1 MLRLSR
7 TSKIILI
14 ILVTFILIFM
24 YVPLLVLILNSFN
37 QSNISSWPIET
48 FSFTWWEFAATYQ
61 PIRTA
66 LLNSII
72 VATGSTIIAAI
83 LGTLV
88 AFALKGYEFF
98 GKGTVNLLVVLPIF
112 FGKGTVNLLVVLP
125 IALPGVVTGVAF
137 SNTYNNFLS
146 PAGFNIGYFGMIVA
160 HATFCIVMV
169 FNNVFARLKR
179 MNPSLQEAS
188 ADLGAGLWQT
198 FRLVTFPQFRT
209 AFVAGALLAFA
220 LSFDEV
226 VVTIFTAPPG
236 VDTLP
241 LWILKEMSRP
251 NQASVVNV
259 VATVVILI
267 SLIPVFISQRLTR
280 AQDEGK

>member
-7 TSKIILI
+7 TSKIILLA
-14 ILVTFILIFM
+14 LVTFVLIFM

-37 QSNISSWPIET
+37 ESNISSWPIAT
-48 FSFTWWEFAATYQ
+48 FSVQWWEFAATYQ

-72 VATGSTIIAAI
+72 VAAGSTVIAMI

-88 AFALKGYEFF
+88 AFALKGY
-98 GKGTVNLLVVLPIF
+98 NF

-137 SNTYNNFLS
+137 SNTYNSFLS

-251 NQASVVNV
+251 NNASVVNV

-267 SLIPVFISQRLTR
+267 SLIPVFFSQRLTR

>member
-1 MLRLSR
+1 MLRLSALSR
-7 TSKIILI
+7 GILI
-14 ILVTFILIFM
+14 ALVGFILIFM
-24 YVPLLVLILNSFN
+24 YVPLLVLVLNSFN
-37 QSNISSWPIET
+37 QSNISSWPIQD
-48 FSFTWWEFAATYQ
+48 FSFKWWEFASTYE

-66 LLNSII
+66 LLNSLI
-72 VATGSTIIAAI
+72 VATGSMIIASI

-88 AFALKGYEFF
+88 AFALKGFD
-98 GKGTVNLLVVLPIF
+98 F

-137 SNTYNNFLS
+137 SNTYNTFLS

-267 SLIPVFISQRLTR
+267 SLIPVYISQRLSR
-280 AQDEGK
+280 AQDEVK

>member
-1 MLRLSR
+1 MLRLSALSR
-7 TSKIILI
+7 GILI
-14 ILVTFILIFM
+14 ALVGFILIFM
-24 YVPLLVLILNSFN
+24 YVPLLVLVLNSFN
-37 QSNISSWPIET
+37 ESNISSWPIQN
-48 FSFTWWEFAATYQ
+48 FSVKWWEFASTYE

-66 LLNSII
+66 LLNSLI
-72 VATGSTIIAAI
+72 VATGSMIIASI

-88 AFALKGYEFF
+88 AFALKGFD
-98 GKGTVNLLVVLPIF
+98 F

-137 SNTYNNFLS
+137 SNTYNTFLS

-209 AFVAGALLAFA
+209 SFVAGALLAFA

-251 NQASVVNV
+251 NQASAVNV

-267 SLIPVFISQRLTR
+267 SLIPVYISQRLSR
-280 AQDEGK
+280 AQDEVK

>member
-1 MLRLSR
+1 MLRFSRLSKL
-7 TSKIILI
+7 SLGLIVAAVLLFIYAPLFVLI
-14 ILVTFILIFM
+14 I
-24 YVPLLVLILNSFN
+24 NAFN
-37 QSNISSWPIET
+37 QEQISSWPIQS
-48 FSFTWWEFAATYQ
+48 FSLKWWVVAFESQ
-61 PIRTA
+61 EIRAA
-66 LLNSII
+66 LLNSAL
-72 VATGSTIIAAI
+72 VALGAMLIAMI
-83 LGTLV
+83 LGSLV
-88 AFALKGYEFF
+88 AFALTRYE
-98 GKGTVNLLVVLPIF
+98 F

-137 SNTYNNFLS
+137 SNTYSNFLG
-146 PAGFNIGYFGMIVA
+146 PAGIQLGYFGMIVA

-188 ADLGAGLWQT
+188 MDLGQGLWGT
-198 FRLVTFPQFRT
+198 FRLITFPQFRT
-209 AFVAGALLAFA
+209 AFAAGALLAFA

-236 VDTLP
+236 VDTVP

-259 VATVVILI
+259 VATVVILM
-267 SLIPVFISQRLTR
+267 SLIPVYVSQRLSRT
-280 AQDEGK
+280 ENEK

>member
-1 MLRLSR
+1 MLRISR
-7 TSKIILI
+7 ATKFALI
-14 ILVTFILIFM
+14 AIVVLILVFM
-24 YVPLLVLILNSFN
+24 YVPLFVLILNSFN
-37 QSNISSWPIET
+37 QSQISSWPIET
-48 FSFTWWEFAATYQ
+48 YSLRWWEFAKDYQ

-66 LLNSII
+66 LLNSVL
-72 VATGSTIIAAI
+72 VATGAMVIASI

-98 GKGTVNLLVVLPIF
+98 GKGTI
-112 FGKGTVNLLVVLP
+112 NLLVVLP

-137 SNTYNNFLS
+137 SNTYSNFLS

-188 ADLGAGLWQT
+188 ADLGAGLLQT

-209 AFVAGALLAFA
+209 SFVAGALLAFA

-241 LWILKEMSRP
+241 LWILKEMARP

-259 VATVVILI
+259 VATVVILF
-267 SLIPVFISQRLTR
+267 SLIPVYISQRLTR
-280 AQDEGK
+280 AQEENR

>member
-1 MLRLSR
+1 MLRLSALSR
-7 TSKIILI
+7 GILI
-14 ILVTFILIFM
+14 ALVGFILIFM
-24 YVPLLVLILNSFN
+24 YVPLLVLVLNSFN
-37 QSNISSWPIET
+37 QSNISSWPIQG
-48 FSFTWWEFAATYQ
+48 FSFKWWEFAATYE

-66 LLNSII
+66 LLNSLI
-72 VATGSTIIAAI
+72 VATGSMIIASI

-88 AFALKGYEFF
+88 AFALKGFD
-98 GKGTVNLLVVLPIF
+98 F

-137 SNTYNNFLS
+137 SNTYNTFLS

-209 AFVAGALLAFA
+209 SFVAGALLAFA

-251 NQASVVNV
+251 NQASAVNV

-267 SLIPVFISQRLTR
+267 SLIPVYISQRLSR
-280 AQDEGK
+280 AQDEVR

>member
-1 MLRLSR
+1 MLRFSRLSR
-7 TSKIILI
+7 ISLQVVV
-14 ILVTFILIFM
+14 LVVLIFI
-24 YVPLLVLILNSFN
+24 YAPLLVLILNAFN
-37 QSNISSWPIET
+37 QGQISAWPIEE
-48 FSFTWWEFAATYQ
+48 FSFKWWAVAFESQ
-61 PIRTA
+61 EIRAA
-66 LLNSII
+66 LLNS
-72 VATGSTIIAAI
+72 A
-83 LGTLV
+83 LV
-88 AFALKGYEFF
+88 AFGAMVIAMLLGSLIAFALSKYDFF
-98 GKGTVNLLVVLPIF
+98 GKGII
-112 FGKGTVNLLVVLP
+112 NLLVVLP

-137 SNTYNNFLS
+137 SNTYSNFLG
-146 PAGFNIGYFGMIVA
+146 PAGIELGYFGMIVA

-188 ADLGAGLWQT
+188 MDLGQGVWGT
-198 FRLVTFPQFRT
+198 FRLITFPQFRT
-209 AFVAGALLAFA
+209 AFAAGALLAFA

-259 VATVVILI
+259 VATVVIVL
-267 SLIPVFISQRLTR
+267 SLIPVYVSQRLSRTENDR
-280 AQDEGK
+280 

>member
-7 TSKIILI
+7 LTRIALI
-14 ILVTFILIFM
+14 AIVAVVLAFM
-24 YVPLLVLILNSFN
+24 YIPLFVLILNSFN
-37 QSNISSWPIET
+37 ESQISGWPIEN
-48 FSFTWWEFAATYQ
+48 FSTKWWSFARDYE
-61 PIRTA
+61 PIRAA
-66 LLNSII
+66 LLNSVL
-72 VATGSTIIAAI
+72 VAAGAMVIASI

-88 AFALKGYEFF
+88 AFALKGFDFF
-98 GKGTVNLLVVLPIF
+98 GR
-112 FGKGTVNLLVVLP
+112 GTVNLLVVLP

-137 SNTYNNFLS
+137 SNTYSNFLS
-146 PAGFNIGYFGMIVA
+146 PLGFNIGYFGMIVA

-209 AFVAGALLAFA
+209 SFVAGALLAFA

-226 VVTIFTAPPG
+226 VVAIFTAPPG

-241 LWILKEMSRP
+241 LWILKEMARP

-259 VATVVILI
+259 VATVVILL
-267 SLIPVFISQRLTR
+267 SLIPVYVSQRLTR
-280 AQDEGK
+280 AQEEER

>member
-1 MLRLSR
+1 
-7 TSKIILI
+7 
-14 ILVTFILIFM
+14 M

-37 QSNISSWPIET
+37 QSNISSWPIAA
-48 FSFTWWEFAATYQ
+48 FSLDWWQFAATYQ

-72 VATGSTIIAAI
+72 VAAGSTVIAAF

-88 AFALKGYEFF
+88 AFALKGFD
-98 GKGTVNLLVVLPIF
+98 F

-137 SNTYNNFLS
+137 SNTYNTFLS

-259 VATVVILI
+259 VATLVILI
-267 SLIPVFISQRLTR
+267 SLIPVYISQRLSR
-280 AQDEGK
+280 AQDEVR

>member
-1 MLRLSR
+1 MLRLSALSR
-7 TSKIILI
+7 GILI
-14 ILVTFILIFM
+14 ALVSFILIFM
-24 YVPLLVLILNSFN
+24 YVPLLVLVLNSFN
-37 QSNISSWPIET
+37 QSNISSWPIQG
-48 FSFTWWEFAATYQ
+48 FSFKWWEFAATYE

-66 LLNSII
+66 LLNSLI
-72 VATGSTIIAAI
+72 VATGSMIIASI

-88 AFALKGYEFF
+88 AFALKGFD
-98 GKGTVNLLVVLPIF
+98 F

-137 SNTYNNFLS
+137 SNTYNTFLS

-209 AFVAGALLAFA
+209 SFVAGALLAFA

-251 NQASVVNV
+251 NQASAVNV

-267 SLIPVFISQRLTR
+267 SLIPVYISQRLSR
-280 AQDEGK
+280 AQDEVR

>member
-7 TSKIILI
+7 ASKIILI
-14 ILVTFILIFM
+14 AVVTFILIFM

-37 QSNISSWPIET
+37 KSNISSWPIAA
-48 FSFTWWEFAATYQ
+48 FSLDWWQFAATYQ

-72 VATGSTIIAAI
+72 VAAGSTLIAAF

-88 AFALKGYEFF
+88 AFALKGFD
-98 GKGTVNLLVVLPIF
+98 F

-137 SNTYNNFLS
+137 SNTYNTFLS
-146 PAGFNIGYFGMIVA
+146 PAGFNIGYFGMI
-160 HATFCIVMV
+160 ATFCIVMV

-259 VATVVILI
+259 VATLVILI
-267 SLIPVFISQRLTR
+267 SLIPVYISQRLSR
-280 AQDEGK
+280 AQDEVR

>member
-1 MLRLSR
+1 MLRF
-7 TSKIILI
+7 SKFSKASLIAIIAVILLFMYAPLTILI
-14 ILVTFILIFM
+14 MNAF
-24 YVPLLVLILNSFN
+24 NSS
-37 QSNISSWPIET
+37 QISAWPIKEYST
-48 FSFTWWEFAATYQ
+48 KWWLVAWESEI
-61 PIRTA
+61 IREA
-66 LLNSII
+66 LLNSAT
-72 VATGSTIIAAI
+72 VAFGAMVIAMI
-83 LGTLV
+83 LGSLV
-88 AFALKGYEFF
+88 AFALSRYE
-98 GKGTVNLLVVLPIF
+98 F

-137 SNTYNNFLS
+137 SNTYSNFLT
-146 PAGFNIGYFGMIVA
+146 PAGFSIGYFGMIVA

-188 ADLGAGLWQT
+188 MDLGAGLWGT

-209 AFVAGALLAFA
+209 AFAAGALLAFA

-241 LWILKEMSRP
+241 LWILKEMARP

-259 VATVVILI
+259 VATVVILL
-267 SLIPVFISQRLTR
+267 SLIPVYISQRLSRTENER
-280 AQDEGK
+280 

>member
-1 MLRLSR
+1 MLQLSR
-7 TSKIILI
+7 FTKISLI
-14 ILVTFILIFM
+14 SIVIFILVFM
-24 YVPLLVLILNSFN
+24 YTPLLIVILNSFN
-37 QSNISSWPIET
+37 QAQISSWPIDAY
-48 FSFTWWEFAATYQ
+48 SFKWWEFAATYQ

-66 LLNSII
+66 LLNSVI
-72 VATGSTIIAAI
+72 VATGAMLIALL
-83 LGTLV
+83 LGTMV
-88 AFALKGYEFF
+88 AFALKGFDFF
-98 GKGTVNLLVVLPIF
+98 GRGTI
-112 FGKGTVNLLVVLP
+112 NLLVVLP

-146 PAGFNIGYFGMIVA
+146 PLGINLGYFGMIVA

-209 AFVAGALLAFA
+209 SFMAGALLAFA

-241 LWILKEMSRP
+241 LWILKEMARP
-251 NQASVVNV
+251 NQGSVVNV
-259 VATVVILI
+259 VATTVILL
-267 SLIPVFISQRLTR
+267 SLIPVYASQRLTR
-280 AQDEGK
+280 AQENEG

>member
-1 MLRLSR
+1 VLQLSR
-7 TSKIILI
+7 FTKISLI
-14 ILVTFILIFM
+14 SIVIFILVFM
-24 YVPLLVLILNSFN
+24 YTPLLIVILNSFN
-37 QSNISSWPIET
+37 QAQISSWPIDAY
-48 FSFTWWEFAATYQ
+48 SFKWWEFAATYQ

-66 LLNSII
+66 LLNSVI
-72 VATGSTIIAAI
+72 VATGAMLIALL
-83 LGTLV
+83 LGTMV
-88 AFALKGYEFF
+88 AFALKGFDFF
-98 GKGTVNLLVVLPIF
+98 GRGTI
-112 FGKGTVNLLVVLP
+112 NLLVVLP

-146 PAGFNIGYFGMIVA
+146 PLGINLGYFGMIVA

-209 AFVAGALLAFA
+209 SFMAGALLAFA

-241 LWILKEMSRP
+241 LWILKEMARP
-251 NQASVVNV
+251 NQGSVVNV
-259 VATVVILI
+259 VATTVILL
-267 SLIPVFISQRLTR
+267 SLIPVYASQRLTR
-280 AQDEGK
+280 AQENEG

>member
-1 MLRLSR
+1 MLRLSALSR
-7 TSKIILI
+7 GILI
-14 ILVTFILIFM
+14 VLVGFILIFM
-24 YVPLLVLILNSFN
+24 YVPLLVLVLNSFN
-37 QSNISSWPIET
+37 QSNISSWPIQG
-48 FSFTWWEFAATYQ
+48 FSFKWWEFAATYE

-66 LLNSII
+66 LLNSLI
-72 VATGSTIIAAI
+72 VATGSMIIASF
-83 LGTLV
+83 LGTFV
-88 AFALKGYEFF
+88 AFALKGFD
-98 GKGTVNLLVVLPIF
+98 F

-137 SNTYNNFLS
+137 SNTYNTFLS

-209 AFVAGALLAFA
+209 SFVAGALLAFA

-251 NQASVVNV
+251 NQASAVNV

-267 SLIPVFISQRLTR
+267 SLIPVYISQRLSR
-280 AQDEGK
+280 AQDEVR

>member
-7 TSKIILI
+7 ATKAFLLI
-14 ILVTFILIFM
+14 VVAIVLVFM
-24 YVPLLVLILNSFN
+24 YAPLFILILNSFN
-37 QSNISSWPIET
+37 ESQISGWPIES
-48 FSFTWWEFAATYQ
+48 FSTKWWIFAKDYQ
-61 PIRTA
+61 PIRAA
-66 LLNSII
+66 LLNSVL
-72 VATGSTIIAAI
+72 VATGAMIIASI

-88 AFALKGYEFF
+88 AFALKGFEFF
-98 GKGTVNLLVVLPIF
+98 GRA
-112 FGKGTVNLLVVLP
+112 TVNLLVVLP

-137 SNTYNNFLS
+137 SNTYSNFLS

-179 MNPSLQEAS
+179 MNPHLQEAS

-241 LWILKEMSRP
+241 LWILKEMARP

-259 VATVVILI
+259 VATVVILL
-267 SLIPVFISQRLTR
+267 SLIPVYISQRLTQER
-280 AQDEGK
+280 Q